1 MEKLNFRIVSKAGF
15 LLVFFGFFMPFV
27 LHQNAFQ
34 VAGYLSQFFGS
45 NAVTNS
51 LYALFFFSCIG
62 GILFLLLLMKKNF
75 SIILDWI
82 VISAATITMIVIF
95 SEVSKISDSITNVGG
110 LFGVSG
116 AGRKVGNAVSE
127 YFEIGA
133 YVVISGIIIA
143 LIAQFISFVDSKNVK
158 IDGNI
163 VDEQPS
169 LQFNPSNAYIVKAPA
184 SISVLKDSGYGY
196 ENIGM
201 LYPNDVVSQGKTEK
215 DYSYVATKDGKKGWC
230 RSSCIGKN

>member
-1 MEKLNFRIVSKAGF
+1 MEKINLRIISKAGF
-15 LLVFFGFFMPFV
+15 LLAFFGFFMPFA
-27 LHQNAFQ
+27 LNQNGFQ

-62 GILFLLLLMKKNF
+62 GVLFLLLLMKKNF

-82 VISAATITMIVIF
+82 VISAAVIAMIVIF
-95 SEVSKISDSITNVGG
+95 SEVSKVLDSISNVGG

-116 AGRKVGNAVSE
+116 AGRVVGNAVSE

-133 YVVISGIIIA
+133 YVVIIGVYFA
-143 LIAQFISFVDSKNVK
+143 LILQIFSLLYMNNENVIGIQPLQIEPGSK
-158 IDGNI
+158 
-163 VDEQPS
+163 
-169 LQFNPSNAYIVKAPA
+169 YIVKNPA
-184 SISVLKDSGYGY
+184 SISIQKGSGKSY

-201 LYPNDVVSQGKTEK
+201 LSHNDIVTLDKTEK
-215 DYSYVATKDGKKGWC
+215 DYSFITTKDGKKGWC
-230 RSSCIGKN
+230 RTSCLGKC